1 MAQRATSAQR
11 RHQIAEAVWRLA
23 GRGGLE
29 SVTLRQVA
37 AEADVPVRLLQY
49 HFGTRQQLLVGALQI
64 LNTEAEQQAQ
74 TRLAALANPTTR
86 DLVRGIVM
94 ELLPL
99 DEERRSRHLIYAAYF
114 NKLLTDPELQP
125 FARDAEPDLANVIA
139 GLIQQGQ
146 QDGSVPAAMDPG
158 LEAALLIAIAEGL
171 QGQVLLGQISPA
183 DAVSLIDHQL
193 DRVVPT
199 AGNP

>member
-1 MAQRATSAQR
+1 MTQRHSSALR

-64 LNTEAEQQAQ
+64 LNTEAEEQAQ
-74 TRLAALANPTTR
+74 DRLAALENPTTR
-86 DLVRGIVM
+86 ALVRGIVL

-99 DEERRSRHLIYAAYF
+99 DEERRTRHLIYAAYF
-114 NKLLTDPELQP
+114 NKMLTDPELQP
-125 FARDAEPDLANVIA
+125 FARDAEPALANLIA
-139 GLIQQGQ
+139 SLLLQAQ
-146 QDGSVPAAMDPG
+146 QDGSGPAALDPG
-158 LEAALLIAIAEGL
+158 REAALLVAIGEGL
-171 QGQVLLGQISPA
+171 QGQVLLEQISPA
-183 DAVSLIDHQL
+183 HAVSLIDHQL
-193 DRVVPT
+193 DRILPISD
-199 AGNP
+199 GG